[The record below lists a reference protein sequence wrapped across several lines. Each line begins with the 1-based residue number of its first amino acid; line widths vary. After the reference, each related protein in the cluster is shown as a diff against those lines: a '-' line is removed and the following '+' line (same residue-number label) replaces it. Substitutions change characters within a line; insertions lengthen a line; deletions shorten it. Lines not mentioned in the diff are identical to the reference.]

1 MHYYTEAGVNN
12 KNQQQQS
19 FEMFLAQQSKR
30 LSFLEDALSSELFLQ
45 RKADQKNPY
54 LDTDDLDG
62 AACEDMPAEQFANLS
77 LTDKVLC

>member
-1 MHYYTEAGVNN
+1 MSKYTLGQLVMHYYSQSGSNN

-30 LSFLEDALSSELFLQ
+30 LSFLEDSLNNDLFLQ

-54 LDTDDLDG
+54 LDTGDLDG
-62 AACEDMPAEQFANLS
+62 AACEDMPAE
-77 LTDKVLC
+77 